1 MTEQEWWKCPHCG
14 EEKPA
19 FAFHLVGRFVP
30 GFRPGQ
36 RRRCSVCDRISSERS
51 LREHNPPSVS
61 LPTSATRDATVS

>member
-30 GFRPGQ
+30 GFHPGQ
-36 RRRCSVCDRISSERS
+36 RRRCSACDQISSERS
-51 LREHNPPSVS
+51 LRKKRRPAFGVPQA
-61 LPTSATRDATVS
+61 TTRDATAS